1 MSEVNIDF
9 FGSFTV
15 ILAHLRQFG
24 RIKSERGAA
33 EGISKR

>member
-1 MSEVNIDF
+1 MSEMNIDV
-9 FGSFTV
+9 FGGFPV
-15 ILAHLRQFG
+15 ILAHLRHFG